1 MEDTRYSPSEI
12 ERVVIEEIRNLTT
25 IRLDPDMPIDR
36 DTVLKKIGIDFVA
49 VGELNL
55 SLEKIYG
62 LRNIDVNIFLKNRT
76 NCGDIINYVDSR
88 LRERYNDR

>member
-36 DTVLKKIGIDFVA
+36 DTVLKKIGIDFLA
-49 VGELNL
+49 V
-55 SLEKIYG
+55 
-62 LRNIDVNIFLKNRT
+62 
-76 NCGDIINYVDSR
+76 
-88 LRERYNDR
+88 